1 MPRVNRDLQRRL
13 AARRERD
20 RRPPPRAALQL
31 PGHPAGRC
39 RHRATGELGTDGTA
53 QTSAVAESTT
63 SAAPSGRRG
72 ARVVQTQRAAARPF
86 ADYTAEYAYVAA
98 DLRRLGV
105 VVAVIL
111 VLLFVL
117 YLVLPH

>member
-20 RRPPPRAALQL
+20 RRPPPERRYNFQ
-31 PGHPAGRC
+31 
-39 RHRATGELGTDGTA
+39 ATPPVDADAEPTDELATDGAA
-53 QTSAVAESTT
+53 QTSAVTESTT
-63 SAAPSGRRG
+63 STAPTGRRG
-72 ARVVQTQRAAARPF
+72 RVVQTQRAAPRPF
-86 ADYTAEYAYVAA
+86 ADYSAEYAYVAA

-117 YLVLPH
+117 YLVLPR

>member
-20 RRPPPRAALQL
+20 RRPPPERRYNFQATPPVDADTE
-31 PGHPAGRC
+31 P
-39 RHRATGELGTDGTA
+39 TGELATDGA
-53 QTSAVAESTT
+53 EQTSAVAESTT
-63 SAAPSGRRG
+63 SAAPTGSRG
-72 ARVVQTQRAAARPF
+72 GRVVQTQRAGPRPF
-86 ADYTAEYAYVAA
+86 ADYSTEYAYVAA

-105 VVAVIL
+105 VVGVIL

-117 YLVLPH
+117 YFLLPR

>member
-20 RRPPPRAALQL
+20 RRPPPERRYNFQATPPVDADAEL
-31 PGHPAGRC
+31 
-39 RHRATGELGTDGTA
+39 TGELATDGAA
-53 QTSAVAESTT
+53 QTSAVTESTT

-86 ADYTAEYAYVAA
+86 ADYCAEYAYVAA